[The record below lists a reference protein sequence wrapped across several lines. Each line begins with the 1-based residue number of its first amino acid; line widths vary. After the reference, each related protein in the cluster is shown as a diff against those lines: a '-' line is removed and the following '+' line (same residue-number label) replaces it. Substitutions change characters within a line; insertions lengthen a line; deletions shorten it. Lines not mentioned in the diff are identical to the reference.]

1 VRYRACM
8 ASRQPVEVSEVPEF
22 PDLTPESFWTRSP
35 RGWIAGAATVAA
47 IVVVVLLAWAW

>member
-1 VRYRACM
+1 M